1 MRILPV
7 IPHAVEAERLII
19 ILGNPVLRPKP
30 ALLQKAFAE
39 ECVVADE
46 RHEEALQGFA
56 GPDIVEQVVDL
67 VAGGIG
73 IVILMQIARVG
84 GALHIGKLPV
94 DREFRQDS
102 LDDLLLHP

>member
-1 MRILPV
+1 M
-7 IPHAVEAERLII
+7 
-19 ILGNPVLRPKP
+19 
-30 ALLQKAFAE
+30 
-39 ECVVADE
+39 
-46 RHEEALQGFA
+46 
-56 GPDIVEQVVDL
+56 EQVVDL